1 MGGYAIVQGSLNID
15 LVMRGRRLP
24 GRGESVLGDS
34 FDSFPGGKGANQAV
48 QLARLGLVT
57 TMIGRVGT
65 DVYGDQLI
73 ESLQAAGVRTDYV
86 ARDEEHGT
94 GKGWVFIDDA
104 GDNYIIVISEANM
117 QWQAADL
124 APMIELCA
132 GADLFLC
139 QLETPVHIVD
149 GALRQ
154 AKAAGALTVLN
165 AAPATELP
173 ALLFPYVDV
182 IVLNQT
188 EAAFYTGGQV
198 KGVDG
203 ALAGAAE
210 LRELGCGA
218 AVITLGEQGAIAC
231 SAAGAFHCGA
241 YTVDTVDVTAA
252 GDSFCAC
259 LAYALVKGQDLSA
272 ALPFAC
278 AGGALTVTRE
288 GAQPSLPTLAEIQAF
303 LEDRG
308 TAYGSQD
315 HI

>member
-24 GRGESVLGDS
+24 GRGESVFGDS

-48 QLARLGLVT
+48 QLARLGFET
-57 TMIGRVGT
+57 FMIGRVGS

-86 ARDEEHGT
+86 ARDGDHGT
-94 GKGWVFIDDA
+94 GKGWVFIDDSD
-104 GDNYIIVISEANM
+104 DNYIIVIPEANM

-124 APMIELCA
+124 APMLELCA

-139 QLETPVHIVD
+139 QLETPVPIVD

-154 AKAAGALTVLN
+154 AKAAGALTMLN
-165 AAPATELP
+165 AAPAIELP

-182 IVLNQT
+182 LVLNQT

-203 ALAGAAE
+203 ALAAAAE
-210 LRELGCGA
+210 LRERGCGA
-218 AVITLGEQGAIAC
+218 VVITLGEHGAIAH
-231 SAAGAFHCGA
+231 SQAGDFFCGA
-241 YTVDTVDVTAA
+241 YTVPVVDVTAA
-252 GDSFCAC
+252 GDSFCGS
-259 LAYALVKGQDLSA
+259 LAYALIHGQEMSA
-272 ALPFAC
+272 ALQFAC
-278 AGGALTVTRE
+278 AGGALTVTRA
-288 GAQPSLPTLAEIQAF
+288 GAQPSLPTLAEIQSF
-303 LEDRG
+303 MEDRG